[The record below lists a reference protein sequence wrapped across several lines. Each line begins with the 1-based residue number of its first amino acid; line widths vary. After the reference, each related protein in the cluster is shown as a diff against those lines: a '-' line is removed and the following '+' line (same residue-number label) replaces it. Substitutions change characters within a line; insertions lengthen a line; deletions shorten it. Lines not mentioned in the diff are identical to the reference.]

1 MEDILDVL
9 ARCRRELS
17 APGAPFELTD
27 ETVAGR
33 NVRVYRHAAR
43 TLPEFIDSSRVHGE
57 REFMVYEGD
66 RWSFARFY
74 RAVDALAAALQ
85 AQLGVRPGDRVVIA
99 MRNRPEW
106 AIAFAAVASLG
117 AVPAPI
123 NSFGLRDELLDA
135 IRAVEPTVLVCDN
148 DRLTRIDMDPAA
160 LGCAV
165 VLADAHP
172 QPGSAVLSMQTL
184 IAPLHETGETGE
196 TQPTDPTHPPREK
209 PEVGADDPALILFT
223 SGATSRAKGVLS
235 TQRALCQALYN
246 LDYIGAMAAKSS
258 PQMIAAMMA
267 RGFAPTTLMAVPLFH
282 VSGLHALLLAS
293 LRHGRRLVLMHRWD
307 PARALELI
315 RDEQVTQFNGAPS
328 MLLQLLEQ
336 PGFDDPAVM
345 RSLGGLGAGGA
356 ALPQRAIDRLTGL
369 ADRLSG
375 AGFGMTET
383 NGVGAGS
390 SGEAFR
396 LNPRCSGLVSPV
408 IDVRIVD
415 FDGTARPTGE
425 AGEIWLR
432 GVTVMQG
439 YWRNPEGT
447 AQAMQDGWLRT
458 GDIGYVDAA
467 GQLYVVDRIK
477 DVINRNGEKIA
488 AAEVESCLL
497 QHPEVSEAAVFG
509 VPDERMGEAV
519 VAVVVPQPGLAL
531 TSAQIDAH
539 VRAHLA
545 AYKAPSQV
553 FLRDGALP
561 RNPAGKVLKAALRSE
576 YQT

>member
-9 ARCRRELS
+9 ARCRRELG
-17 APGAPFELTD
+17 AAGAPFELTEASVD
-27 ETVAGR
+27 GR
-33 NVRVYRHAAR
+33 SVRVYRHAAR
-43 TLPEFIDSSRVHGE
+43 TLPEFIDSGRVHGE

-74 RAVDALAAALQ
+74 AAVDALAAALH
-85 AQLGVRPGDRVVIA
+85 AQLNVRPGDRVVIA

-106 AIAFAAVASLG
+106 VIAFAAVASLG

-135 IRAVEPTVLVCDN
+135 IRAVEPVALFCDK
-148 DRLTRIDMDPAA
+148 DRLTRIDMAPQA

-165 VLADAHP
+165 VLADA
-172 QPGSAVLSMQTL
+172 QPEPGNAVLSMQAL
-184 IAPLHETGETGE
+184 IASAQEM
-196 TQPTDPTHPPREK
+196 DSAHPSRAK
-209 PEVGADDPALILFT
+209 PELSPDDPALILFT

-246 LDYIGAMAAKSS
+246 LDYIGAVAAKSS

-282 VSGLHALLLAS
+282 VSGLHALMLAS

-307 PARALELI
+307 AARALELI

-356 ALPQRAIDRLTGL
+356 GLPQRAIDRLTSL
-369 ADRLSG
+369 TDRLSG
-375 AGFGMTET
+375 IGFGMTET

-396 LNPRCSGLVSPV
+396 LNPRCSGLVSPI

-415 FDGTARPTGE
+415 FDGTALPAGE

-439 YWRNPEGT
+439 YWRNAEGT
-447 AQAMQDGWLRT
+447 AEALRDGWLRT

-467 GQLYVVDRIK
+467 GQLYVVDRLK

-531 TSAQIDAH
+531 TPAQIDAH

-576 YQT
+576 YQA

>member
-1 MEDILDVL
+1 MEDMVEVL
-9 ARCRRELS
+9 ARCQRELS
-17 APGAPFELTD
+17 EPGAPFELDQESVNGHAMT
-27 ETVAGR
+27 
-33 NVRVYRHAAR
+33 VYRHAAR
-43 TLPEFIDSSRVHGE
+43 TLPEFIDAGRAHGE

-74 RAVDALAAALQ
+74 AAVDALAIALHG
-85 AQLGVRPGDRVVIA
+85 QLGVRAGDRVVIA

-106 AIAFAAVASLG
+106 VVAFVALASIG

-123 NSFGLRDELLDA
+123 NSFGLRAELVDA
-135 IRAVEPTVLVCDN
+135 IRTVEPKLVFCDK
-148 DRLTRIDMDPAA
+148 DRLERIEADSGT
-160 LGCAV
+160 LGCTI
-165 VLADAHP
+165 VLADAEP
-172 QPGSAVLSMQTL
+172 LPGSAALSMQAL
-184 IAPLHETGETGE
+184 LAWGGGEAGE
-196 TQPTDPTHPPREK
+196 GRDQRVK
-209 PEVGADDPALILFT
+209 PELGPDDPALILFT

-246 LDYIGAMAAKSS
+246 LDYIGAIAAKSS
-258 PQMIAAMMA
+258 PQMIAALIA
-267 RGFAPTTLMAVPLFH
+267 RGFAPTALIAVPLFH
-282 VSGLHALLLAS
+282 VSGLHALMLAS

-315 RDEQVTQFNGAPS
+315 RDEHVTQFNGAPS

-336 PGFDDPAVM
+336 PGFDDPSVM
-345 RSLGGLGAGGA
+345 RSLGGFGAGGA
-356 ALPQRAIDRLTGL
+356 GLPQRAIDRLTSL
-369 ADRLSG
+369 TDRISG
-375 AGFGMTET
+375 IGFGMTET

-396 LNPRCSGLVSPV
+396 LNPRCAGVVSPI
-408 IDVRIVD
+408 IDLRIVD
-415 FDGTARPTGE
+415 FDGKPQPVGE

-432 GVTVMQG
+432 GVTLMQG

-447 AQAMQDGWLRT
+447 AQALSEGWLRT
-458 GDIGYVDAA
+458 GDVGYLDA
-467 GQLYVVDRIK
+467 GGHLYVVDRIK

-497 QHPEVSEAAVFG
+497 QHPGVYEAAVFG

-531 TSAQIDAH
+531 TPAQIDAH

-545 AYKAPSQV
+545 AYKAPSRV
-553 FLRDGALP
+553 YLRSDALP
-561 RNPAGKVLKAALRSE
+561 RNPSGKLLKATLRKD
-576 YQT
+576 YPA